1 METECHFGVTLKI
14 DWKHLLT
21 AGFFFLKNIKLA
33 FCQEVVRAQVKSVKH
48 ELMHGRT
55 NVHNYGKGHI
65 SEKSAAPKLGFSNL
79 LRTRSWNQVSHS
91 NWMQQRPR
99 RVTSSMNWREQKME
113 LKETEETQQDK
124 QSNTPKDHD
133 YSSVLE
139 VLTVD
144 AIPFQIFAP
153 INLPA
158 NDLTIP

>member
-1 METECHFGVTLKI
+1 
-14 DWKHLLT
+14 
-21 AGFFFLKNIKLA
+21 
-33 FCQEVVRAQVKSVKH
+33 
-48 ELMHGRT
+48 
-55 NVHNYGKGHI
+55 
-65 SEKSAAPKLGFSNL
+65 
-79 LRTRSWNQVSHS
+79 
-91 NWMQQRPR
+91 
-99 RVTSSMNWREQKME
+99 MNWREQKME